1 MENKL
6 YCVDCSYTIIFSS
19 KKGLDYTLFRK
30 KPINVKCKKYIDD
43 IYVIA
48 TLETLEEKIDKMI
61 EGYKINII
69 KNGKK
74 SIIDWDSPTMR
85 CITFKEINGLE
96 LDEYSYR
103 EASIKECIE
112 HLTPQ
117 QYSELY
123 GHILNLKG
131 KENKYGKTN

>member
-6 YCVDCSYTIIFSS
+6 YCVDCSYTI
-19 KKGLDYTLFRK
+19 KGLDYTLFRK

-48 TLETLEEKIDKMI
+48 TLETLEEKIKEKIDKMI
-61 EGYKINII
+61 EDYKIDII

-74 SIIDWDSPTMR
+74 SIIDWDSPTMSS
-85 CITFKEINGLE
+85 ITFKEINVLE

-112 HLTPQ
+112 HLTPK

-123 GHILNLKG
+123 GNILNLKG
-131 KENKYGKTN
+131 K